1 MTTKSS
7 IVKEMPLS
15 DQPVIL
21 ITGASSGIGAATAQK
36 FAREGYRVVLTA
48 RRFERLLE
56 QVAIIEAAGGQAFPI
71 RADLSRYDDIC
82 NMVAEAQGKYGQID
96 VLFNNAGFGRLK
108 WLERL
113 DPHQDIEA
121 QIQVN
126 LLGAIHTTQQLLPGM
141 IARRKGHIVN
151 MASAAGLVAMPTY
164 SIYAATK
171 FGLRGFSEALRREVG
186 IYGIRVS
193 VIYPG
198 GVETEFK
205 SHTGLKRKTGITT
218 PPKLRL
224 TAEKVAEEVWKL
236 VQRPRR
242 SVVLPGIYRLAVSFN
257 SLLPGMMDW
266 IVDRRF
272 TQVERK

>member
-1 MTTKSS
+1 M
-7 IVKEMPLS
+7 
-15 DQPVIL
+15 
-21 ITGASSGIGAATAQK
+21 
-36 FAREGYRVVLTA
+36 
-48 RRFERLLE
+48 
-56 QVAIIEAAGGQAFPI
+56 
-71 RADLSRYDDIC
+71 
-82 NMVAEAQGKYGQID
+82 
-96 VLFNNAGFGRLK
+96 
-108 WLERL
+108 
-113 DPHQDIEA
+113 
-121 QIQVN
+121 
-126 LLGAIHTTQQLLPGM
+126 LGAIHTTQQLLPGM

-205 SHTGLKRKTGITT
+205 SHTGIKRKTGITT

>member
-36 FAREGYRVVLTA
+36 FAREGYRVSSNP

-126 LLGAIHTTQQLLPGM
+126 LLGAILTTQQLLPGM

-198 GVETEFK
+198 GVETE
-205 SHTGLKRKTGITT
+205 LNPI
-218 PPKLRL
+218 P
-224 TAEKVAEEVWKL
+224 V
-236 VQRPRR
+236 
-242 SVVLPGIYRLAVSFN
+242 
-257 SLLPGMMDW
+257 
-266 IVDRRF
+266 
-272 TQVERK
+272 